1 MSQTPI
7 TLSDAR
13 RIYRGLGFSDANL
26 QEEITQANLYGM
38 QPEYWTQRGL
48 KPQSPRE
55 LAEGYARDYRR
66 EQGCQDADDRRFVE
80 MAYGTD

>member
-1 MSQTPI
+1 MRQTPI

-13 RIYRGLGFSDANL
+13 RIFRGLGLSDAKL

-38 QPEYWTQRGL
+38 QPEYWTKRGL
-48 KPQSPRE
+48 KSQSPRE
-55 LAEGYARDYRR
+55 LAEGYAREYRR